1 MRIFQIAK
9 LLDTYERVIK
19 ITKKITNLS
28 VTLNCALIIYPL
40 LAKKKKQKKTE
51 IKKLVFKFWLPRS
64 KYCLGNLNLMSF
76 TDQ

>member
-9 LLDTYERVIK
+9 LLDTYERVIE

>member
-40 LAKKKKQKKTE
+40 LAKKKQKK
-51 IKKLVFKFWLPRS
+51 
-64 KYCLGNLNLMSF
+64 N
-76 TDQ
+76 

>member
-40 LAKKKKQKKTE
+40 LAKKKNKKQTE

-64 KYCLGNLNLMSF
+64 NYCLGNLNLMSF

>member
-40 LAKKKKQKKTE
+40 LAKKKKTKKTE